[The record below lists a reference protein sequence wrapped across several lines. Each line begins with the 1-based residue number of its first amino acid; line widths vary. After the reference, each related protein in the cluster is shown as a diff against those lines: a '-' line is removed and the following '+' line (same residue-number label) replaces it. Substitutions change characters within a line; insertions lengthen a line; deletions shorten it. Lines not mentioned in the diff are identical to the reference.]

1 MTLASMRRAVAQWLR
16 IAGASEAEVY
26 EVLVACGE
34 ACANAVAH
42 AHSAISDSP
51 FELQADRDGPQVQVV
66 IRDTGTWRPPSDEG
80 RGRGLPLMR
89 ELMDEVKIEP
99 SPQGTTVTL
108 KRRLREAAGA

>member
-1 MTLASMRRAVAQWLR
+1 
-16 IAGASEAEVY
+16 
-26 EVLVACGE
+26 
-34 ACANAVAH
+34 
-42 AHSAISDSP
+42 
-51 FELQADRDGPQVQVV
+51 V
-66 IRDTGTWRPPSDEG
+66 IRDTGTWRPPTDEG